1 MSRRDRIKDLYTIPS
16 AQEKAALVSASAQT
30 PTPTEQAPDRQRV
43 KLPVGGAGP
52 DAIGKPVA
60 PNLGQER
67 VPAGPIRSMGFALG
81 RIEEETKALQKA
93 LASGLTIVELDPSLI
108 DGSIIRDRLGSLES
122 LDVESLMRS
131 IEEKGQE
138 VPILVRPHPS
148 KSGHYQI
155 AYGHR
160 RLKVI
165 AALGRKIKAFVR
177 DLSDEDLIVAQGV
190 ENSERQDLSYIER
203 ALFAARIEARG
214 FDRSV
219 IMQALSTDKTELS
232 KLISVAKGVPETI
245 IEAIGPAP
253 KAGRD
258 RWIKLSKCIEDK
270 AAAKRVERAVAEED
284 FASAA
289 TDERF
294 IRVLNAAS
302 GPQPKAEKIQRK
314 TWKSE
319 WGPATVTV
327 TRSSRGVEILFDT
340 KADPGFADFVAEQLD
355 ELYNAFRTKL

>member
-1 MSRRDRIKDLYTIPS
+1 MSRRDRIKDLYSIPS
-16 AQEKAALVSASAQT
+16 AQEKAALVSA
-30 PTPTEQAPDRQRV
+30 PVQAPTTAERAPEKSHM
-43 KLPVGGAGP
+43 KLPVGDTGP
-52 DAIGKPVA
+52 DAIRKPIV
-60 PNLGQER
+60 PNAAQER
-67 VPAGPIRSMGFALG
+67 VPAGPVRSMGFALG

-122 LDVESLMRS
+122 LEIGSLMKS
-131 IEEKGQE
+131 IEDKGQE

-160 RLKVI
+160 RLKAI

-232 KLISVAKGVPETI
+232 KLISIAKGVPEFI

-270 AAAKRVERAVAEED
+270 AAAKRVEKAIAEDD
-284 FASAA
+284 FASADS
-289 TDERF
+289 DERF
-294 IRVLNAAS
+294 IRVLHAAS
-302 GPQPKAEKIQRK
+302 GPPPKADKVQRK

-319 WGPATVTV
+319 WGPATATV
-327 TRSSRGVEILFDT
+327 TRSNRGVEIFFDT
-340 KADPGFADFVAEQLD
+340 KVDPGFADFVAEQLD

>member
-1 MSRRDRIKDLYTIPS
+1 M
-16 AQEKAALVSASAQT
+16 
-30 PTPTEQAPDRQRV
+30 
-43 KLPVGGAGP
+43 KLPVGDARP
-52 DAIGKPVA
+52 DAVRNPAA
-60 PNLGQER
+60 PNVGQER
-67 VPAGPIRSMGFALG
+67 IPAGPVRSMGFALG

-93 LASGLTIVELDPSLI
+93 LATGLTIVELDPSLI
-108 DGSIIRDRLGSLES
+108 EGSVIRDRLGSLES
-122 LDVESLMRS
+122 LEVGSLVRS

-160 RLKVI
+160 RLKAV

-177 DLSDEDLIVAQGV
+177 DLSDEELIVAQGV

-232 KLISVAKGVPETI
+232 KLISVAKGVPEPI

-258 RWIKLSKCIEDK
+258 RWIKLSKCLEDK
-270 AAAKRVERAVAEED
+270 AAAKRVEKALAEDD
-284 FASAA
+284 FASVDS
-289 TDERF
+289 DERF

-302 GPQPKAEKIQRK
+302 GPQPRAQKVQRK

-319 WGPATVTV
+319 WGPASATV

-340 KADPGFADFVAEQLD
+340 KSDPGFADFVAEQLD

>member
-16 AQEKAALVSASAQT
+16 AQEKAALVSAPAPA
-30 PTPTEQAPDRQRV
+30 PTSTEQSDDGRRV
-43 KLPVGGAGP
+43 TLPVGEAGL
-52 DAIGKPVA
+52 DAIRKPVA
-60 PNLGQER
+60 PNAGQER
-67 VPAGPIRSMGFALG
+67 VPAGPVRSMGFALG

-108 DGSIIRDRLGSLES
+108 DVSIIRDRLDPLES
-122 LDVESLMRS
+122 LDVGSLIRS

-148 KSGHYQI
+148 KNGHYQI

-160 RLKVI
+160 RLKAVT
-165 AALGRKIKAFVR
+165 ALGRKIKAFVR

-214 FDRSV
+214 FDRRV

-232 KLISVAKGVPETI
+232 KLISVAKGVPESI
-245 IEAIGPAP
+245 IEAIGPAR

-258 RWIKLSKCIEDK
+258 RWIKLSKCIDDR
-270 AAAKRVERAVAEED
+270 AAAKRVEKAIAEND
-284 FASAA
+284 FAALGS
-289 TDERF
+289 DERF

-302 GPQPKAEKIQRK
+302 GPPLKAEKVQRK

-319 WGPATVTV
+319 WGPATATV
-327 TRSSRGVEILFDT
+327 TRSNRGVEILFDT
-340 KADPGFADFVAEQLD
+340 KADPGFADFVTEQLD

>member
-1 MSRRDRIKDLYTIPS
+1 MSRRDRIKDLYSIPS
-16 AQEKAALVSASAQT
+16 AGEKAALE
-30 PTPTEQAPDRQRV
+30 PAPPAPERSHI
-43 KLPVGGAGP
+43 KLPVTEVSP
-52 DAIGKPVA
+52 DTITKPTA
-60 PNLGQER
+60 PNLRQDR
-67 VPAGPIRSMGFALG
+67 VPAGPVRSMGFALG
-81 RIEEETKALQKA
+81 QIEEETKALQKA

-108 DGSIIRDRLGSLES
+108 DGSIIRDRLGSLEN
-122 LDVESLMRS
+122 LEIGSLMQS

-148 KSGHYQI
+148 RSGYYQI

-160 RLKVI
+160 RLKAV
-165 AALGRKIKAFVR
+165 AALGRKVKAFVR

-232 KLISVAKGVPETI
+232 KLISVAKGVPELI

-270 AAAKRVERAVAEED
+270 TAAKRVEKAIAED
-284 FASAA
+284 GFASINS
-289 TDERF
+289 DERF

-302 GPQPKAEKIQRK
+302 GLPPKSEKVQRK
-314 TWKSE
+314 TWRSE
-319 WGPATVTV
+319 WGPATATV

-340 KADPGFADFVAEQLD
+340 KADPGFADFVAQQLD
-355 ELYNAFRTKL
+355 ELYSAFRTKL